1 MDLPHTFHA
10 FHGAQMIRM
19 QELDKSQLI
28 WAALSDSNVKICMA
42 GVTCAL
48 MVGTL
53 RGPGQENEGV
63 RETPTCLSKTKMG

>member
-1 MDLPHTFHA
+1 MDLPHT

-53 RGPGQENEGV
+53 RE
-63 RETPTCLSKTKMG
+63 MG

>member
-1 MDLPHTFHA
+1 
-10 FHGAQMIRM
+10 MIRM

-63 RETPTCLSKTKMG
+63 RETPTCFSKTKMG